1 MRQILNCAHS
11 TGKGVPEWEKS
22 VVRNGKRKMP
32 VLNKKLRKPNLQKG
46 SRRSPKCKQTKI
58 RLVRVQAHQQ
68 QQLQGFPRSTHTNK
82 YLGSVGFVLWST
94 YWFWNMNLLHLKKY
108 ICLKN
113 KIGNNL
119 FLLQYLNQGLL

>member
-46 SRRSPKCKQTKI
+46 SRHSPKCKQTKI
-58 RLVRVQAHQQ
+58 RLVRVQGSPAAAAP
-68 QQLQGFPRSTHTNK
+68 GVSTK
-82 YLGSVGFVLWST
+82 YP
-94 YWFWNMNLLHLKKY
+94 Y
-108 ICLKN
+108 
-113 KIGNNL
+113 
-119 FLLQYLNQGLL
+119 Q